1 MMPFGIYI
9 PISLVVYLII
19 MLSGYLIYRRG
30 FKFKI
35 PDVVRPMMDEQTRK
49 SKLTLDLPLLSG
61 FEYPVGSVS
70 LTVMFP
76 GEITGRP
83 VFKST
88 YHQDN
93 IDRIL
98 SITVS
103 NNMVTGLI
111 TQQLKDHETLSMT
124 MPVTKE
130 MFVGVNDFVRDGN
143 PEIVPMA
150 VLAAAALVY
159 WILFLRGA
167 PLIRERRNSPPEGIT
182 AGEMGSRLT
191 LAGTD
196 LIAMVFSWAQM
207 GYILI
212 QLDDRG
218 RVWLH
223 KKMEMGN
230 ERNPF
235 EIKTFQTLF
244 GRRDIVDGTGARYAA
259 VIRKLSKLN
268 PARKIMM
275 SPKCGNMLIFRG
287 LMCAVQFFCG
297 ICIAMNFTGKL
308 AFQILLAIVL
318 AVLGAASAWAI
329 QSGMYRLHLRFR
341 LPVVLSV
348 LLSLAWLGLGIWCG
362 QWVIG
367 LLCVL
372 VQLLAGLMAAYGGRR
387 SELGRQNASLILGLR
402 HYFKTVDREDL
413 KRIQE
418 NDPEYFYNLLPFAL
432 AMGVEYPFAKRFGS
446 QKLAPCPYFT
456 CGISKKLTAEE
467 WTDFFRETAQIL
479 DERYRRMEIEK
490 YAAIWIRR

>member
-1 MMPFGIYI
+1 MDLKKFAVRGI
-9 PISLVVYLII
+9 VVLAVFVALC
-19 MLSGYLIYRRG
+19 MFFSGTIRTITTPKVKLTSGRRG
-30 FKFKI
+30 
-35 PDVVRPMMDEQTRK
+35 
-49 SKLTLDLPLLSG
+49 KL
-61 FEYPVGSVS
+61 E
-70 LTVMFP
+70 
-76 GEITGRP
+76 
-83 VFKST
+83 
-88 YHQDN
+88 
-93 IDRIL
+93 
-98 SITVS
+98 
-103 NNMVTGLI
+103 
-111 TQQLKDHETLSMT
+111 
-124 MPVTKE
+124 
-130 MFVGVNDFVRDGN
+130 
-143 PEIVPMA
+143 
-150 VLAAAALVY
+150 
-159 WILFLRGA
+159 
-167 PLIRERRNSPPEGIT
+167 ERTE
-182 AGEMGSRLT
+182 L
-191 LAGTD
+191 
-196 LIAMVFSWAQM
+196 
-207 GYILI
+207 
-212 QLDDRG
+212 
-218 RVWLH
+218 
-223 KKMEMGN
+223 
-230 ERNPF
+230 
-235 EIKTFQTLF
+235 
-244 GRRDIVDGTGARYAA
+244 
-259 VIRKLSKLN
+259 
-268 PARKIMM
+268 
-275 SPKCGNMLIFRG
+275 
-287 LMCAVQFFCG
+287 
-297 ICIAMNFTGKL
+297 TGKL